1 MKIMDSFDY
10 IIVGAGT
17 AGSLLANR
25 LSANPDASVLLLEAG
40 GKDDWIWIHI
50 PVGYLYCIG
59 NPRTDW
65 CYKTEPEP
73 GLNGRSI
80 LYARGRVLG
89 GSSSINAMLYLRGQ
103 GRDYDG
109 WAQQTGEPGWSWQG
123 VLPIFRQSEDHWRGA
138 DEFHGARE
146 SAAGTGH
153 EWRVERQR
161 LSWEILD
168 AFRDA
173 AAEAGIAKVEDF
185 NRGDNAGSSRFEV
198 NQRSGVRVS
207 SAKAFLRPA
216 MGRPNLKVVTGAQ
229 VKRLRLQG
237 RRVIGVEFFQG
248 NEEHYAAARR
258 ETILAAGSVG
268 SPQLLQL
275 SGIGPAALLQKH
287 GIPVVHEL
295 PVGENLQ
302 DHLQLRAAFRVKNV
316 LTLNTMANSWWGK
329 LKMGLEYA
337 FYRTGPLT
345 MAPSQ
350 LGAFVKSDAAQATP
364 NLEFHVQPLSLE
376 KFGDPLHP
384 FPAFTASVCNLR
396 PASRGHLRIK
406 SPDPRAAPAITLN
419 YLSAPEDQAIAVQ
432 SLRLARR
439 VVLGTETMKKYAPEE
454 FLPGP
459 GFQTDEELIKA
470 AGNVGTTIFHPV
482 GTCRMGR
489 ANDTNAV
496 VDPQLR
502 VRGIE
507 GLRVI
512 DASIMPA
519 ITSGNTNS
527 PTLMIAERGAMLVLG
542 KQA

>member
-1 MKIMDSFDY
+1 MDSFDY

-25 LSANPDASVLLLEAG
+25 LSADPANSVLLLEAG

-73 GLNGRSI
+73 GLNGRAI

-103 GRDYDG
+103 GRDYDS
-109 WAQQTGEPGWSWQG
+109 WAEASGDSGWSWQN
-123 VLPIFRQSEDHWRGA
+123 VLPVFRQSEDHWHGA
-138 DEFHGARE
+138 DAFHGAKV
-146 SAAGTGH
+146 STNGGGAGH

-173 AAEAGIAKVEDF
+173 AEEAGIAKVEDF

-216 MGRPNLKVVTGAQ
+216 MNRPNLKVVTGAQ
-229 VKRLRLQG
+229 VKKLRLEG
-237 RRVIGVEFFQG
+237 RRVLGVEYFRG
-248 NEEHYAAARR
+248 GEETYASARR
-258 ETILAAGSVG
+258 ETILAAGSIG
-268 SPQLLQL
+268 SPQILQL
-275 SGIGPAALLQKH
+275 SGIGPGALLQQH
-287 GIPVVHEL
+287 GIAVAHEL

-302 DHLQLRAAFRVKNV
+302 DHLQLRAAFRVQNV

-329 LKMGLEYA
+329 AKMALEYA

-350 LGAFVKSDAAQATP
+350 LGAFVKSDPAQLTP
-364 NLEFHVQPLSLE
+364 NLEFHVQPLSLD

-396 PASRGHLRIK
+396 PASRGHIRIK
-406 SPDPRAAPAITLN
+406 SPDPRASPAITLN
-419 YLSAPEDQAIAVQ
+419 YLSAPEDQAIAIQ

-439 VVLGTETMKKYAPEE
+439 VVLGTETMKRYAPEE

-459 GFQTDEELIKA
+459 GFQTDAELIEA

-489 ANDTNAV
+489 ADDPGAV

-502 VRGIE
+502 VRGID

-512 DASIMPA
+512 DASIMPS

-527 PTLMIAERGAMLVLG
+527 PTLMIAERGAALVLG
-542 KQA
+542 ARE